1 MALRRHAVGASDV
14 RFRGVDRTWRASTAT
29 SGFAS
34 VDLDKNQRVW
44 VPVVDYRCEPIALAH
59 AREVPMSDDPADVIN
74 AAIRSAFV
82 SYPKED
88 DPDWRSPSWIMP
100 KECAQLTNVIMR
112 ELEANGFQIV
122 KKAT

>member
-1 MALRRHAVGASDV
+1 MPLARLTSAFG
-14 RFRGVDRTWRASTAT
+14 GVDRTWRASTAT

-44 VPVVDYRCEPIALAH
+44 VPIVDYLGEKPVALAH
-59 AREVPMSDDPADVIN
+59 AREVPMSDDPADVIK

-112 ELEANGFQIV
+112 ECHV
-122 KKAT
+122 PCR

>member
-1 MALRRHAVGASDV
+1 
-14 RFRGVDRTWRASTAT
+14 
-29 SGFAS
+29 
-34 VDLDKNQRVW
+34 
-44 VPVVDYRCEPIALAH
+44 
-59 AREVPMSDDPADVIN
+59 MSDDPADVIK

-100 KECAQLTNVIMR
+100 KECEQLTNVIVR

-122 KKAT
+122 KKAI

>member
-1 MALRRHAVGASDV
+1 MSDMPLA
-14 RFRGVDRTWRASTAT
+14 RLTSAFGGWTGHGERPTAT

-34 VDLDKNQRVW
+34 VDLDKDQRIW
-44 VPVVDYRCEPIALAH
+44 VPVVDYRCEKPIALAH
-59 AREVPMSDDPADVIN
+59 AREVPMSDDPADVIKD
-74 AAIRSAFV
+74 AIRSAFV

-112 ELEANGFQIV
+112 ECHV
-122 KKAT
+122 PCR

>member
-1 MALRRHAVGASDV
+1 MHKFDDALRDGC
-14 RFRGVDRTWRASTAT
+14 GT
-29 SGFAS
+29 SCAI
-34 VDLDKNQRVW
+34 VKKEN
-44 VPVVDYRCEPIALAH
+44 
-59 AREVPMSDDPADVIN
+59 PMSDDPVDVIQ

-112 ELEANGFQIV
+112 ELEANGFKIV
-122 KKAT
+122 KKPT